1 MNIIVAFLL
10 YACTVV
16 FCSLLLYSSTKITKK
31 FPLDCQNGFYAAL
44 QSGNQQVFNDYL
56 NSLDLND
63 QNNVLCIARTYLEC
77 NGNEQYPKIYIYLV
91 EASRNW
97 SIPIPDLPEGG
108 GNQAPYKI
116 VPIIIDVISNVMSY
130 QCQIR
135 IMDITEL

>member
-1 MNIIVAFLL
+1 MNIILAFLL

-31 FPLDCQNGFYAAL
+31 FPLDCQNGLYAAL
-44 QSGNQQVFNDYL
+44 QSGNQQVFNDYF

-63 QNNVLCIARTYLEC
+63 QNTMLCVGTTYLEC
-77 NGNEQYPKIYIYLV
+77 NGNEQYPKIYIKLI
-91 EASRNW
+91 EPANW
-97 SIPIPDLPEGG
+97 SIPIPDLPDSSGVDS
-108 GNQAPYKI
+108 PYYIYPK
-116 VPIIIDVISNVMSY
+116 IIDIYNNIMSF